1 MVVSDNFNL
10 FMPFDVIKSEKGD
23 QSEPEM
29 RIAGY
34 ASTSDKDRQN
44 DIIIQKGLDISN
56 FVNYGYFNYD
66 HNSSVILGYP
76 DKDKTKIDSKGFWV
90 EGVLLPS
97 VPLAKSLWETA
108 VALKKSHAPRKLGFS
123 VEGKTLKKDAS
134 GRILKAAVYHVA
146 ITPSPVNTS
155 CTWDA
160 LVKSFSDE
168 LLDKSMEAG
177 YSTEIGEVTNGAS
190 LKVEDL
196 ERCFKI
202 LAKALGGDEE
212 ASKSL
217 HQLKE
222 HMGLSKS
229 MDSDELILYYQLTK
243 GLSYQESRELAA
255 KVVKEVINDHY
266 TQK

>member
-1 MVVSDNFNL
+1 MVADSFNL
-10 FMPFDVIKSEKGD
+10 FMPFDVVKSEKGE

-34 ASTSDKDRQN
+34 ASTPDKDRQN
-44 DIIIQKGLDISN
+44 DIILQRGLDISN
-56 FVNYGYFNYD
+56 FVDYGYFNYD
-66 HNSSVILGYP
+66 HNSSIILGYP
-76 DKDKTKIDSKGFWV
+76 DKDKTKVNSKGFWV

-108 VALKKSHAPRKLGFS
+108 VALKKSNAPRKLGFS
-123 VEGKTLKKDAS
+123 IEGKTLKKDAS

-196 ERCFKI
+196 ERCFKV

-212 ASKSL
+212 ACKSL
-217 HQLKE
+217 QQLKD
-222 HMGLSKS
+222 HMKLHKS
-229 MDSDELILYYQLTK
+229 IDTDELILYYQLTK
-243 GLSYQESRELAA
+243 GLSYQESKDLTA
-255 KVVKEVINDHY
+255 KVVKTMIDDYY
-266 TQK
+266 TQNK